1 VPALDR
7 IELAIRQ
14 RFHSDCALGDR
25 LPSTFPM
32 KRTLAIVPIVA
43 LAIGFVAQFSL
54 NAEEES
60 AEARKA
66 RYDQLAKQISAYY
79 KVKSPWKSPDDFELE
94 ATLWHLMGAEL
105 DVWQLEDSLKGRN
118 DVDIAKLQNVGMLL
132 HEEILGTAEKAL
144 RRFRARPNPRLL
156 DLLIAHLEAY
166 PGSWTQEG
174 NEDLLPN
181 LKKLQNTRK
190 DGAPRSGG
198 S

>member
-1 VPALDR
+1 
-7 IELAIRQ
+7 
-14 RFHSDCALGDR
+14 
-25 LPSTFPM
+25 M

-105 DVWQLEDSLKGRN
+105 DVWQLEESLKGRN

-144 RRFRARPNPRLL
+144 RRFRAPPIHGYWTSLL
-156 DLLIAHLEAY
+156 RIWRRIQAV
-166 PGSWTQEG
+166 GQ
-174 NEDLLPN
+174 
-181 LKKLQNTRK
+181 KKAMRISCQI
-190 DGAPRSGG
+190 
-198 S
+198 